1 MIVTW
6 SISILTVIIN
16 FGLTV
21 ILYLKSSKF
30 KKEQADKDDQY
41 KNWNQTFSENKF
53 QIEQVQNKL
62 NSISTV
68 KPYFS
73 LKFGDIE
80 QQHGDY
86 VMNIDLYNIGNG
98 PAVNVRVDDNGNG
111 LHGYIISDDK
121 NKFTLMG
128 PPSVTQNIVTKSD
141 KTSLKI
147 CSKISGY
154 NLQKCDTGKITFNV
168 KYQDLMNREFKQSFS
183 FCWIFNYA
191 GSKTLRFTDY
201 INNGIP
207 KEVSD

>member
-1 MIVTW
+1 MTKGNI
-6 SISILTVIIN
+6 ISILSVVVNVI
-16 FGLTV
+16 LTV
-21 ILYLKSSKF
+21 VLYLKSSKF
-30 KKEQADKDDQY
+30 EKEQADKDDQY
-41 KNWNQTFSENKF
+41 KNWNQTFSGYAF
-53 QIEQVQNKL
+53 QIEQVQNRL
-62 NSISTV
+62 NNISTI

-86 VMNIDLYNIGNG
+86 VMNINLYNIGNG

-111 LHGYIISDDK
+111 LQGCIISNDK

-128 PPSVTQNIVTKSD
+128 PPSVTQNIVTKKD

-147 CSKISGY
+147 GSKVSGY
-154 NLQKCDTGKITFNV
+154 DLQKFDTGKITFNV

-183 FCWIFNYA
+183 FYWIFNYA
-191 GSKTLRFTDY
+191 GSKTLKFTDY

-207 KEVSD
+207 EEVSD